1 MSCRAWPSGLLDLHG
16 RGRDGRGR
24 VVEVDR
30 RDDGAQAL
38 GVEDADVLLVDL
50 DEAVMGEARE
60 HAAYGLELEA
70 EVGADFGAR
79 HAQHELAAGVAAVFE
94 ALGERQ
100 EEGGKTLLGTS
111 HRQTPVKSLVASIR
125 EGLGSF
131 FSLPDGY
138 EIALGNGGASAF
150 WDIACAS
157 LIAGKAAFGT
167 YGSFSTKFA
176 KSAQSAPFLDDPVI
190 FAGEPGTYRLPERT
204 DGVDTY
210 AWAHNETSTGVS
222 APVRRVEGSDEQ
234 NAIVVVDGTS
244 AAGALPVD
252 VSQTDAYYFSPQK
265 AFGSDGGL
273 WIAVL
278 SPAAID
284 RAYGIAK
291 SVSLPGAR
299 RWIPPFLSLTSA
311 IENSRKDQ
319 TLNTPAVA
327 TLVMLENQ
335 VRWLNDNGGL
345 AWATAR
351 CARSA
356 SLLYQ
361 WAERSDYAQPFVSD
375 ENARSN
381 AVVTIDLD
389 ESINASQVVAAL
401 RENGIMDT
409 NGYRKLGRNQLRIGV
424 FPSVEPSDVEALT
437 KCVDYVAEHL

>member
-1 MSCRAWPSGLLDLHG
+1 MNADSYQSASLASVEHMDNIVNIPSSMKPE
-16 RGRDGRGR
+16 DGRFGSGPSKIR
-24 VVEVDR
+24 PEQVD
-30 RDDGAQAL
+30 AL
-38 GVEDADVLLVDL
+38 
-50 DEAVMGEARE
+50 
-60 HAAYGLELEA
+60 
-70 EVGADFGAR
+70 
-79 HAQHELAAGVAAVFE
+79 
-94 ALGERQ
+94 ER
-100 EEGGKTLLGTS
+100 GGKTLLGTS

-265 AFGSDGGL
+265 ASAPTAACGSRCCR
-273 WIAVL
+273 
-278 SPAAID
+278 
-284 RAYGIAK
+284 RAPSHVRSRSRAK
-291 SVSLPGAR
+291 PSSKA
-299 RWIPPFLSLTSA
+299 
-311 IENSRKDQ
+311 
-319 TLNTPAVA
+319 PAVGF
-327 TLVMLENQ
+327 
-335 VRWLNDNGGL
+335 RHSS
-345 AWATAR
+345 R
-351 CARSA
+351 
-356 SLLYQ
+356 
-361 WAERSDYAQPFVSD
+361 
-375 ENARSN
+375 
-381 AVVTIDLD
+381 
-389 ESINASQVVAAL
+389 
-401 RENGIMDT
+401 
-409 NGYRKLGRNQLRIGV
+409 
-424 FPSVEPSDVEALT
+424 
-437 KCVDYVAEHL
+437 

>member
-1 MSCRAWPSGLLDLHG
+1 MDNIVNIPSSMKPE
-16 RGRDGRGR
+16 DGRFGSGPSKIR
-24 VVEVDR
+24 PEQVD
-30 RDDGAQAL
+30 AL
-38 GVEDADVLLVDL
+38 
-50 DEAVMGEARE
+50 
-60 HAAYGLELEA
+60 
-70 EVGADFGAR
+70 
-79 HAQHELAAGVAAVFE
+79 
-94 ALGERQ
+94 ER
-100 EEGGKTLLGTS
+100 GGKTLLGTS
-111 HRQTPVKSLVASIR
+111 HRQTPVKSLVTSIR

-222 APVRRVEGSDEQ
+222 APVRRVEDSDEQ

-278 SPAAID
+278 SPRAIA
-284 RAYGIAK
+284 RAQQVEGEAK
-291 SVSLPGAR
+291 LEGSR
-299 RWIPPFLSLTSA
+299 RWVPPFLSLTSA
-311 IENSRKDQ
+311 LDNARKDQ
-319 TLNTPAVA
+319 TLNTPSVA
-327 TLVMLENQ
+327 TLIMLENQ
-335 VRWLNDNGGL
+335 VRWLNENGGM
-345 AWATAR
+345 AWSTAR
-351 CARSA
+351 CAQSA
-356 SLLYQ
+356 ALLYE
-361 WAERSDYAQPFVSD
+361 WAERSEYARPFVADPGS
-375 ENARSN
+375 RSN
-381 AVVTIDLD
+381 AVVTVDLD
-389 ESINASQVVAAL
+389 DAVSAKQVIAAL
-401 RENGIMDT
+401 RENGIVDT
-409 NGYRKLGRNQLRIGV
+409 SGYRKLGRNQLRIGV
-424 FPSVEPSDVEALT
+424 FPSVEPSDVAALT
-437 KCVDYVAEHL
+437 ACIDYVVEHL

>member
-1 MSCRAWPSGLLDLHG
+1 MTNTVNIPTNMLPE
-16 RGRDGRGR
+16 DGRFGSGPSKIR
-24 VVEVDR
+24 PEQV
-30 RDDGAQAL
+30 QAL
-38 GVEDADVLLVDL
+38 DA
-50 DEAVMGEARE
+50 
-60 HAAYGLELEA
+60 
-70 EVGADFGAR
+70 GAR
-79 HAQHELAAGVAAVFE
+79 N
-94 ALGERQ
+94 
-100 EEGGKTLLGTS
+100 LLGTS
-111 HRQTPVKSLVASIR
+111 HRQTPVKQVVGSIR
-125 EGLGSF
+125 EGLSNF
-131 FSLPDGY
+131 FQIPDGY
-138 EIALGNGGASAF
+138 EVVLGNGGASAF

-157 LIAGKAAFGT
+157 LITRKAAFGT
-167 YGSFSTKFA
+167 YGSFSAKFA
-176 KSAQSAPFLDDPVI
+176 KSAQSAPFLEDPEI
-190 FAGEPGTYRLPERT
+190 FAGEPGTYRLPELT
-204 DGVDTY
+204 EYVDAY
-210 AWAHNETSTGVS
+210 CWAHNETSTGVA
-222 APVRRVEGSDEQ
+222 APVKRVEGSKEQ
-234 NAIVVVDGTS
+234 GALTLIDATS
-244 AAGALPVD
+244 GAGALNVD
-252 VSQTDAYYFSPQK
+252 ISQTDAYYFSPQK

-361 WAERSDYAQPFVSD
+361 WAEKSDYAQPFVSD

-401 RENGIMDT
+401 RENGIVDT